1 MIIIASDYDGTLNHH
16 GISEADK
23 NAIAKFRENGNK
35 FGLVTGRSLSQAL
48 WVLKDLKKSSCEVD
62 FVICCTG
69 GLRLNSEGK
78 IESVK
83 KQKIGEFLPK
93 MVEYAKTLDIGGFD
107 ISNELT
113 YCYVDTA
120 GHIKQD
126 FSGLCGEIT
135 QANSWFYNEEDA
147 EKFVNYIKENF
158 SNEIF
163 AFRNGG
169 SVDIPPYGV
178 SKVSG
183 IYDYAEKYKDAKI
196 YAVGDNVNDIPMLNE
211 FDSYAVSNARE
222 EAKAAA
228 KHQCDRIADMIE
240 EILKEN

>member
-1 MIIIASDYDGTLNHH
+1 M
-16 GISEADK
+16 
-23 NAIAKFRENGNK
+23 
-35 FGLVTGRSLSQAL
+35 
-48 WVLKDLKKSSCEVD
+48 
-62 FVICCTG
+62 
-69 GLRLNSEGK
+69 RLNSEGK

-158 SNEIF
+158 SNEIS